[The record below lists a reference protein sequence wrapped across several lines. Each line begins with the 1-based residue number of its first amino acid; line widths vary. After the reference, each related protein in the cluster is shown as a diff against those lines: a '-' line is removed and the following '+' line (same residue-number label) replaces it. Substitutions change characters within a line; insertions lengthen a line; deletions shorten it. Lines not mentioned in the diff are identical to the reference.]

1 VELYLHSP
9 YVFMVWCLVKYRD
22 NFTFYLFVNIVDIG
36 VCILTCVE
44 FLFDEMF
51 FGSIDEGR

>member
-1 VELYLHSP
+1 
-9 YVFMVWCLVKYRD
+9 MVWCLVKYRD